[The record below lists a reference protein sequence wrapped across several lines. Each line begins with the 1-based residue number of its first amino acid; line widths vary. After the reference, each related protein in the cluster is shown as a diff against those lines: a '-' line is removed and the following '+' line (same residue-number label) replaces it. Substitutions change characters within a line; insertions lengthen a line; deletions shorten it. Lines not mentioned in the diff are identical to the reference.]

1 MKSHIQHNVVIR
13 LTNQEAQL
21 LNEALDLLKIV
32 QTEINNNLSYEV
44 DYQDILEVFQEDG
57 NPMVF
62 YDNITE

>member
-21 LNEALDLLKIV
+21 LNETLDLLKIV